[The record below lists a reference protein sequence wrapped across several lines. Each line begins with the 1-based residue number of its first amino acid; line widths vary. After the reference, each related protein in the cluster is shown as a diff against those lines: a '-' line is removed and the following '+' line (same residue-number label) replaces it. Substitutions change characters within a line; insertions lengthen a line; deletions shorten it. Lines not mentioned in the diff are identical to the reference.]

1 MKTALV
7 IDDNA
12 LIREVL
18 RQILSSLG
26 VTQIIDAPNGR
37 LGLEHA
43 LYDAVDIIFLD
54 LELPDTKGISLL
66 KQLKE
71 ACSVPV
77 VIITSHSTRDNL
89 EQAIQAGASAF
100 ITKPFYS
107 QKITSVLQKLKN
119 SGKNPKKEQLA

>member
-1 MKTALV
+1 MKTALI

-26 VTQIIDAPNGR
+26 MEQIIDAPNGR

-43 LYDAVDIIFLD
+43 VRDAVDVVFLD

-66 KQLKE
+66 KQIKE
-71 ACSVPV
+71 ACNVPV

-100 ITKPFYS
+100 VTKPFYS
-107 QKITSVLQKLKN
+107 QKIASVLHKL
-119 SGKNPKKEQLA
+119 KNPKKVQQA

>member
-1 MKTALV
+1 MKAALI

-26 VTQIIDAPNGR
+26 LERIIDAPNGR

-43 LYDAVDIIFLD
+43 MRDGVDVIFLD

-66 KQLKE
+66 KQIKE
-71 ACSVPV
+71 AGNIPV
-77 VIITSHSTRDNL
+77 VIITSHSTRENL
-89 EQAIQAGASAF
+89 EQAMQAGATAF
-100 ITKPFYS
+100 VTKPFYS
-107 QKITSVLQKLKN
+107 QKISSVLQKLNK
-119 SGKNPKKEQLA
+119 PKKTQPA